1 MSYDQTRAPEWL
13 KDAFL
18 LWISRVDDKQVE
30 ADDEWLTPLPDAD
43 SLCCPDDDQRAKW
56 DTLTPQER
64 ADWLPIRTEEYRDDP
79 LPLWAC
85 NRLGLP
91 EGASYAVAARTLR
104 KHLPMRLAQA
114 GS

>member
-1 MSYDQTRAPEWL
+1 MSYNQTRAPEWL

-18 LWISRVDDKQVE
+18 LWISCVDDKQVE

-43 SLCCPDDDQRAKW
+43 SLCCPDSDQQAKW
-56 DTLTPQER
+56 DALTAHQR
-64 ADWLPIRTEEYRDDP
+64 ADWLCIRALECCDDP

-91 EGASYAVAARTLR
+91 QGAAYAVAARKLR
-104 KHLPMRLAQA
+104 DHIPMRLAQA
-114 GS
+114 G